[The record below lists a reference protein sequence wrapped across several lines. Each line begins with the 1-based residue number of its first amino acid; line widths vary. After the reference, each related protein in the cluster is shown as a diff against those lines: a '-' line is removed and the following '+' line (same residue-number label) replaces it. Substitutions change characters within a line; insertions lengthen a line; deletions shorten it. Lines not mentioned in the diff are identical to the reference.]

1 MRMGSEA
8 WTAEAASSSTEF
20 SLEKRIWRVEKYKKN
35 FGKANSRSDRK
46 RNELIP
52 PLIPARLLHE

>member
-20 SLEKRIWRVEKYKKN
+20 SLEKRIWRVEKYRRIL
-35 FGKANSRSDRK
+35 GKQ
-46 RNELIP
+46 IP
-52 PLIPARLLHE
+52 DLTEKGTNLYPL